1 MKLIAIQKL
10 LYKLFTAIILLLLL
24 CSSCTNKTQQ
34 ELASTDTVKE
44 IEENVGANYII
55 NKRTGKVHSYTH
67 GAQIIENKDNILE
80 TNDSLENIL
89 KNENYDICRTCW
101 AGLRKNLS
109 KYRNEDFNLI
119 EKFMRL
125 YDFNKEDEETQKF
138 LMCIFE
144 VGEWY
149 VDNVYTYQGG
159 KQTIIETENT
169 AKKEASNKA
178 YDRWRNYLDNEYY
191 NKNYGVKNDKKVL
204 PVVYDNNGKPT
215 TLVTYRC
222 DLFKNAN
229 YGKGTF
235 QKLKNAEGELIDE
248 EYKNYCVIDDCSK
261 FAAAVYYHYINKEL
275 LKNEYMDD
283 KLGYGIDL
291 WGTNTEMFSRF
302 NSFIKKLTGTKKFEF
317 YTWNDSTKSTNIN
330 KDFIL
335 QIGDLIYRKNHV
347 EFYIGNNKVIG
358 WGRLHKTYTIN
369 KTFHFE
375 SNGLYSN
382 DESDK
387 NLPYT
392 AIIRLRRSIK

>member
-1 MKLIAIQKL
+1 MKSLACRNL
-10 LYKLFTAIILLLLL
+10 IILLSIILLL

-34 ELASTDTVKE
+34 ELASTDTIRE
-44 IEENVGANYII
+44 IEENVGTNYII

-67 GAQIIENKDNILE
+67 GTQIIENKDNILE

-159 KQTIIETENT
+159 KQTVIETENT

-191 NKNYGVKNDKKVL
+191 NKNYGVKNEKRIL

-235 QKLKNAEGELIDE
+235 QKLKNAEDELIDE

-335 QIGDLIYRKNHV
+335 QIGDLIYRKNHI

-358 WGRLHKTYTIN
+358 WGRLHKSYTIN